1 MSVSMTD
8 TSHALVEAIF
18 RQEYGRVLAALISQ
32 LGDFALAEDALQ
44 DALLIALEQ
53 WEAGNPPRNPGAW
66 LTAIAKR
73 RAIDRLRRD
82 STFTRFARKQADLSL
97 FADQVAALPEV
108 DEMTPIPDERLKLMF
123 TCCHPALA
131 LEAQVALTLHTLGG
145 LSTREIARAF
155 LVSESTM
162 AQRLARAKNKI
173 RDAGIPYTIPPA
185 NALPERLEA
194 LLAVIYLI
202 FTEGYAPTLAE
213 TLLRQELC
221 TEAIRLG
228 RVLLALLP
236 TGSDNAEA
244 QGLLALMLLHDS
256 RREARQTLAG
266 ELVLLEEQDRSQWD
280 HSEIEEGR
288 RLLGEALA
296 RGRPG
301 VYQIQAAISA
311 LHVEAA
317 TPAQTDWD
325 QIAQLYHALGRLTPT
340 PVVQVGRA
348 VAVGMAY
355 GPSEG
360 LRYLHAVAGVLDDYY
375 PYHAARAD
383 LLRRNGEREAAAEA
397 YQRAYEL
404 CQNGSE
410 RAFFFKRLN
419 EMLES

>member
-1 MSVSMTD
+1 MSDDSR
-8 TSHALVEAIF
+8 ALVENTF

-44 DALLIALEQ
+44 DALLIALQQ
-53 WEAGNPPRNPGAW
+53 WDKHNPPRNPGAW
-66 LTAIAKR
+66 ITAIAKR

-82 STFTRFARKQADLSL
+82 ATLARKQADLGTL
-97 FADQVAALPEV
+97 LDQTEAPPEV

-131 LEAQVALTLHTLGG
+131 LEAQIALTLHTLGG
-145 LSTREIARAF
+145 LSTPQIARAF

-173 RDAGIPYTIPPA
+173 RDAGIPYVIPPA
-185 NALPERLEA
+185 EALPERLEA
-194 LLAVIYLI
+194 LLAVLYLI
-202 FTEGYAPTLAE
+202 FTEGYAASHAE

-221 TEAIRLG
+221 AEAIRLSRILVG
-228 RVLLALLP
+228 LLP
-236 TGSDNAEA
+236 NDSSSAEA

-256 RREARQTLAG
+256 RREARQTLEG
-266 ELVLLEEQDRSQWD
+266 ELVLLEEQDRSSWNQT
-280 HSEIEEGR
+280 EIEEGL

-296 RGRPG
+296 LHNAGQ
-301 VYQIQAAISA
+301 YQIQAAISA

-317 TPAQTDWD
+317 SPEQTDWA
-325 QIAQLYHALGRLTPT
+325 QIVELYRALSNLTPT
-340 PVVQVGRA
+340 PVVQVGWA
-348 VAVGMAY
+348 VAVGMAR
-355 GPSEG
+355 GPHEG
-360 LRYLHAVAGVLDDYY
+360 LRYLDTVSDALDNYY

-397 YQRAYEL
+397 YQRAAAL

-410 RAFFFKRLN
+410 RAYLQKRAQ
-419 EMLES
+419 EMLG